1 MAQLVGHLSRIQ
13 NVVVSNPT
21 KVYFIITDLPCVVC
35 VICAAIV
42 LLPSPF
48 PQTTILNKYLQEQ
61 MEGLTAKVFRTFNA
75 SITLQEQLEELTQ
88 GKPLSPLY
96 TVL

>member
-1 MAQLVGHLSRIQ
+1 MRYIVFLTCLCELCHLYSH
-13 NVVVSNPT
+13 
-21 KVYFIITDLPCVVC
+21 FITS
-35 VICAAIV
+35 
-42 LLPSPF
+42 PSP

-88 GKPLSPLY
+88 GKALY
-96 TVL
+96 TVSLCSVL